1 MMRPIKNWLWKF
13 CCRKQIPTSSRL
25 NSEDDHH
32 KAKQKPYEPVPED
45 YPKFPPPPPQEILQ
59 DPAKYWATV
68 TARKYAAPRGV
79 FEDSSLYALYRL
91 YECIV
96 LDKVFGYRNIL
107 EWFWRQHKWSV
118 CEIPDPQDNDPARYA
133 FLACVS
139 YLMVKSFNARVAIGL
154 TRGAPAIMTMEE
166 VEEAKSRPEDERHY
180 ETVPLWAEKV
190 PPLAETLSIPTQD
203 AIILD
208 GKDDER
214 ADPDFLAKNI
224 LLWTPHIH
232 FT

>member
-1 MMRPIKNWLWKF
+1 MLKDTPTRTMWIMQSIKNWLRKF

-25 NSEDDHH
+25 KSEDDHH
-32 KAKQKPYEPVPED
+32 KARRKPYEPVPED

-107 EWFWRQHKWSV
+107 GWFWRQHKWPNKEAV
-118 CEIPDPQDNDPARYA
+118 TGLGVERMLDLVDLGKQ
-133 FLACVS
+133 
-139 YLMVKSFNARVAIGL
+139 VKNFV
-154 TRGAPAIMTMEE
+154 
-166 VEEAKSRPEDERHY
+166 
-180 ETVPLWAEKV
+180 
-190 PPLAETLSIPTQD
+190 
-203 AIILD
+203 
-208 GKDDER
+208 
-214 ADPDFLAKNI
+214 NI
-224 LLWTPHIH
+224 LFNLFGTEVCAQGKK
-232 FT
+232 